1 MNTDDQLLNKE
12 LRRDE
17 GVEREIY
24 LDTKGIRTVGVGH
37 NIEAHPLPADWT
49 TPLTDEQIDQLLSE
63 DLESVFADLDRAF
76 PWWRKMSYARQ
87 RVIANM
93 MFNMGLTKLSGFKNT
108 LAAMEQGRYT
118 AAAAGMM
125 ASLWAK
131 QVGARADRLAE
142 MMEEG

>member
-1 MNTDDQLLNKE
+1 MNPDDPLLNKE

-37 NIEAHPLPADWT
+37 NIEAHPLPEGWT
-49 TPLTDEQIDQLLSE
+49 TPLTDEQIDQLLAE
-63 DLESVFADLDRAF
+63 DLESVFADLDRAY
-76 PWWRKMSYARQ
+76 PWWRKMTYARQ

-108 LAAMEQGRYT
+108 LAAMEQGRYM
-118 AAAAGMM
+118 AAAEGMM

-131 QVGARADRLAE
+131 QVGDRAERLAE
-142 MMEEG
+142 MMEQG